1 MYHVLVAV
9 AESAERARRQA
20 RFVAALP
27 DAEASVRTTV
37 VHAFDGEEGDAPA
50 AMRTPS
56 RVESV
61 RAAVETLEDAGV
73 AVAVEEAPSPAAEG
87 LLTLARDLDVDQ
99 AVVGGRRRNPVGKAV
114 FGSTAQRVLLESP
127 VPVTLV
133 RDPE

>member
-1 MYHVLVAV
+1 MYHVLLAV
-9 AESAERARRQA
+9 AESTERARRQG
-20 RFVAALP
+20 RFVADLP
-27 DAEASVRTTV
+27 DATGSVRATV
-37 VHAFDGEEGDAPA
+37 VHAFDDDEESEAPA

-73 AVAVEEAPSPAAEG
+73 EVGVEEAAAPAADG
-87 LLTLARDLDVDQ
+87 LLTLARDLNVDQ
-99 AVVGGRRRNPVGKAV
+99 VVVGGRQRNPVGKAV

-133 RDPE
+133 RDE